1 MKLKDAVAVITGGG
15 SGLGEATGREFA
27 SAGARI
33 VVLDLAN
40 SPGPR
45 AAESFGEQGL
55 FVAAD
60 VVSGDA
66 VEAAIAEAVKRFG
79 SIHIAVNCAGVGR
92 AQRTVSKDGPHSLDL
107 FAKVVQINLIGNFNV
122 IRLAAAQMAK
132 NSADA
137 EGERGVIINTAIP
150 RRSRRMTGRLGRQPI
165 RRQRAAW

>member
-15 SGLGEATGREFA
+15 SGLGEATSREFA

-45 AAESFGEQGL
+45 VAESFGEQGL

-66 VEAAIAEAVKRFG
+66 VEAAIAEAVRRFG
-79 SIHIAVNCAGVGR
+79 SIHIAVNCAGLGR

-107 FAKVVQINLIGNFNV
+107 FAKVVQINLIGTFNV

-137 EGERGVIINTAIP
+137 EGERGSSLIR